1 MSSHSVISPAIYYW
15 GTPVVLVTTT
25 NEDNTPNI
33 GPISSAF
40 WLGNRCMLGL
50 ENNSQTTINLLR
62 TKQCVLNLPSDD
74 MVAPVN
80 ALARTTGTNV
90 VPDIKISLGYRHEK
104 DKFAVAGLTP
114 QKSELVAPPRIQECP
129 AQMEA
134 EMAGVYEMMSSL
146 PGEAKGFTLAVEVRV
161 LRTHVIDALRMHGH
175 DNRIDPDAW
184 RPMIMNFQHLY
195 GLKPG
200 KPEVSALAAIE
211 EELYRLPAEEPGH

>member
-1 MSSHSVISPAIYYW
+1 MSTHSTISPAIYYW

-25 NEDNTPNI
+25 NEDGTPNI

-50 ENNSQTTINLLR
+50 ESNSQTTINMLR

-74 MVAPVN
+74 MIATVN
-80 ALARTTGTNV
+80 ALARTTGTII
-90 VPDIKISLGYRHEK
+90 VPDIKISLGYRYEK
-104 DKFAVAGLTP
+104 DKFSVAGLTP
-114 QKSELVAPPRIQECP
+114 QPSDLVAPPRIQECP

-134 EMAGVYEMMSSL
+134 ELAGVHEMMSSL

-161 LRTHVIDALRMHGH
+161 LRTHVVRALRLPGH
-175 DNRIDPDAW
+175 ENRIDPDAW

-195 GLKPG
+195 GLKSG
-200 KPEVSALAAIE
+200 KPEVSALASIE
-211 EELYRLPAEEPGH
+211 EELYRLPAEHLGH